1 MKINFVAIDFETANY
16 AQDSA
21 CAVGLVKVVDGEI
34 VDSVA
39 HLIRPP
45 TREFV
50 FTYIHGLTWK
60 HVAGAPDFGAL
71 WPRLAPWL
79 QGADFLAAHNAPFDR
94 GVLGACC
101 ATYGIEAPPPTFR
114 CTVTMARRAWNLRP
128 TKLPDVCRHLGITLN
143 HHDAL
148 SDALACAK
156 IVIAAEAA
164 AAAAAATAPV
174 RCARPASRVRARP
187 NRSSDR

>member
-1 MKINFVAIDFETANY
+1 MNFVAIDFETANY

-156 IVIAAEAA
+156 IVIAAELAA
-164 AAAAAATAPV
+164 AEEPVKTPV
-174 RCARPASRVRARP
+174 RRAKRVARA
-187 NRSSDR
+187 

>member
-164 AAAAAATAPV
+164 AAAAAATAQV